1 MREEE
6 KETNTTPQKN
16 QVSLSL
22 LKSVLLWCSSFL
34 VVALFCRG
42 CGCGGT
48 RVALVSLSLSRL
60 FYCGGKKWNK
70 KRGSRSNFSFMFR
83 VLVKKKQTSL
93 SRVIK
98 VRLTFE

>member
-6 KETNTTPQKN
+6 KETNKTTPVQN
-16 QVSLSL
+16 QQVSLSL

-60 FYCGGKKWNK
+60 FYCGGQKMYQK
-70 KRGSRSNFSFMFR
+70 GISDLFSFY
-83 VLVKKKQTSL
+83 V
-93 SRVIK
+93 
-98 VRLTFE
+98 

>member
-6 KETNTTPQKN
+6 KETNKTTPVQN
-16 QVSLSL
+16 QQVSLSL

-48 RVALVSLSLSRL
+48 RVALVSLSLSSRL
-60 FYCGGKKWNK
+60 LRRKKMEQK
-70 KRGSRSNFSFMFR
+70 GISDLFSFY
-83 VLVKKKQTSL
+83 V
-93 SRVIK
+93 
-98 VRLTFE
+98 

>member
-6 KETNTTPQKN
+6 KETNTTPQN

-48 RVALVSLSLSRL
+48 RVALVSLSLSSLLLRRKKMEQKKGISIKFF
-60 FYCGGKKWNK
+60 FY
-70 KRGSRSNFSFMFR
+70 
-83 VLVKKKQTSL
+83 V
-93 SRVIK
+93 
-98 VRLTFE
+98 

>member
-6 KETNTTPQKN
+6 KETNTTPQN

-34 VVALFCRG
+34 VAALFCRG

-48 RVALVSLSLSRL
+48 RVALVSLSLVSFIAAEKNGTKGDL
-60 FYCGGKKWNK
+60 
-70 KRGSRSNFSFMFR
+70 RSFFF
-83 VLVKKKQTSL
+83 LCL
-93 SRVIK
+93 G
-98 VRLTFE
+98 F

>member
-6 KETNTTPQKN
+6 KETNKTTPVQN
-16 QVSLSL
+16 QQVSLSL

-48 RVALVSLSLSRL
+48 RVALVSLSLSSLLLRRKKMEQKGISIKFF
-60 FYCGGKKWNK
+60 FY
-70 KRGSRSNFSFMFR
+70 
-83 VLVKKKQTSL
+83 V
-93 SRVIK
+93 
-98 VRLTFE
+98 

>member
-22 LKSVLLWCSSFL
+22 LKSVLLWWSSFL

-48 RVALVSLSLSRL
+48 RVALVSLSLSSLLLRR
-60 FYCGGKKWNK
+60 KKMYQK
-70 KRGSRSNFSFMFR
+70 GISIKRRDFFP
-83 VLVKKKQTSL
+83 
-93 SRVIK
+93 
-98 VRLTFE
+98 